1 MSLERRLDGK
11 VALVTGSTSGIG
23 RAIALRYARE
33 GARVMCAD
41 IRTDPDPAVGDK
53 ESRPVLEAI
62 ASAGGVGRFTACDV
76 SSESAVKTLVE
87 TTVRTF
93 GRLDIAVANA
103 GVSFENSDVVDES
116 LADFERTM
124 AVNQTGAWLTCRESA
139 AQMIEQGDGGRL
151 IVTASVAGL
160 VAFPWSVAYNA
171 SKGAAVLIART
182 LAAKL
187 GRHAIT
193 VNAICPGTV
202 TTAMGAASEKDPQ
215 RRWLASYP
223 LGRLGDPDDI
233 AGAAFYLASD
243 DARWVTGI
251 ALPVDGGF
259 TAL

>member
-1 MSLERRLDGK
+1 MSLERRLEGK
-11 VALVTGSTSGIG
+11 VALVTGATSGIG
-23 RAIALRYARE
+23 RAIAVRYAQE
-33 GARVMCAD
+33 GASVMCAD
-41 IRTDPDPAVGDK
+41 IKTKPDPALGDK
-53 ESRPVLEAI
+53 ESTPILDDI
-62 ASAGGVGRFTACDV
+62 ASVDGVGQVTVCDV
-76 SSESAVKTLVE
+76 TSEMAVKAMVE
-87 TTVRTF
+87 TTVSAF

-103 GVSFENSDVVDES
+103 GVSFDNSDVVDES
-116 LADFERTM
+116 LVDFERTM

-139 AQMIEQGDGGRL
+139 ARMIEQGDGGRL

-160 VAFPWSVAYNA
+160 VAFPWSVAYNT
-171 SKGAAVLIART
+171 SKGAAVLMART

-187 GRHAIT
+187 GPHAIT

-202 TTAMGAASEKDPQ
+202 KTAMGAASENDPQ
-215 RRWLASYP
+215 RRWFASYP
-223 LGRLGDPDDI
+223 LGRLGNPDDI